1 MHHQESNTNRIL
13 LDLEIYFSRQAS
25 PGPVNMLEENAV
37 LLLHLLEGDC
47 LVLKLKSLTV
57 CCIGSLVVFVRV
69 FPEIYI

>member
-13 LDLEIYFSRQAS
+13 LDLGIYFSRQAS